1 MRSKAALPIYKQ
13 MINDLRK
20 LIDEGKYQNG
30 DLLPSE
36 NDLCR
41 SYNTTR
47 PTVRQAL
54 AELKRLGYIHIHHG
68 KGSVV
73 LEPKKGLGI
82 LSIIGVTTGV
92 GNKNLKTE
100 LLQEPVK
107 TTWPSPFFYTLGNAE
122 LEAGCIFFT
131 RLRYINDVP
140 VLFEETFITD
150 IHLPRF
156 TTRNLANRSLF
167 KLLNEHYEVEV
178 KGGEQNIWAIA
189 ADKNMGKI
197 LKVGSGSPVLH
208 MKRKLQTNI
217 KDLHIY
223 SWLYCNTDEY
233 YLQDYF

>member
-1 MRSKAALPIYKQ
+1 MHSKAALPIYKQ
-13 MINDLRK
+13 LINDLRK
-20 LIDEGKYQNG
+20 QIDEGKYKSG

-54 AELKRLGYIHIHHG
+54 AELKRLGYIQSHHG

-73 LEPKKGLGI
+73 TEPKKGLGI

-107 TTWPSPFFYTLGNAE
+107 TDWPPSFFYPLSDE
-122 LEAGCIFFT
+122 EQEAGCIFFT
-131 RLRYINDVP
+131 RVRYINDAP

-150 IHLPRF
+150 IALPRF
-156 TTRNLANRSLF
+156 TSRNLANRSLF
-167 KLLNEHYEVEV
+167 KLLNDQYGVEV
-178 KGGEQNIWAIA
+178 KEGEQNIWAIA
-189 ADKNMGKI
+189 ADKNMSRI
-197 LKVGSGSPVLH
+197 LSMPAGSPVLH

-217 KDLHIY
+217 PHLHIY
-223 SWLYCNTDEY
+223 SWLYCNTAEY
-233 YLQDYF
+233 HLQDYF